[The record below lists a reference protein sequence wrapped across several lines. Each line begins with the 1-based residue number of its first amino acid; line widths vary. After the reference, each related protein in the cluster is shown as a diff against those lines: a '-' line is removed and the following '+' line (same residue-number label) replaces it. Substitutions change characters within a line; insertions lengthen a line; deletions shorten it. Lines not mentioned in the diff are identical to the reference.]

1 MKTDIVDAAR
11 YLWSKGWAEAG
22 AGNISVRTA
31 GRIKNA
37 HNHLSE
43 KITPGLSVFITTTGS
58 RFRNINADDVGYLW
72 VGADG
77 ETYGFELEDAKPTSE
92 LMAHLMIH
100 DCLGKSE
107 EKVIVHIHATNSIA
121 LGMLVQDEKELN
133 EMLSRLIEIP
143 IFVPGGF
150 ALVPDYPSGSI
161 ELAAESARRVAQGC
175 RVLLWQRHGLLVVAK
190 ELDAAIDI
198 IEATEKSAEIAL
210 KIMTCKRP

>member
-22 AGNISVRTA
+22 AGNISVRTT

-43 KITPGLSVFITTTGS
+43 KITPGLSVYITTTGS

-92 LMAHLMIH
+92 LMAHLLIH
-100 DCLGKSE
+100 DCLGKTE
-107 EKVIVHIHATNSIA
+107 EKVIIHIHATNSIA
-121 LGMLVQDEKELN
+121 LGMLVQDERELN
-133 EMLSRLIEIP
+133 ELLARIIEIP

-150 ALVPDYPSGSI
+150 ALVPDFMPGSA

-175 RVLLWQRHGLLVVAK
+175 RVLLWQRHGLVVVAK
-190 ELDAAIDI
+190 ELENAIDI

-210 KIMTCKRP
+210 KLLSCKRF

>member
-1 MKTDIVDAAR
+1 MKTNIVEAAR
-11 YLWSKGWAEAG
+11 YLWSRGWAEAG

-58 RFRNINADDVGYLW
+58 RFRGINADDVGYLW

-100 DCLGKSE
+100 DSLGKSD

-121 LGMLVQDEKELN
+121 IGMLVQDEKELN
-133 EMLSRLIEIP
+133 ELLSRLIEIP

-150 ALVPDYPSGSI
+150 ALIPDYPSGSI
-161 ELAAESARRVAQGC
+161 ELAGESAKRVAQGVK
-175 RVLLWQRHGLLVVAK
+175 VLLWKRHGLVVVAK
-190 ELDAAIDI
+190 DLDSAIDI

-210 KIMTCKRP
+210 KIMACR